1 MYSSPEGT
9 GADNEVAVNSQRQLH
24 TPPVSEVKDLLGLVL
39 RELDSAMACLK

>member
-24 TPPVSEVKDLLGLVL
+24 TPHVSEVKDLGLVL
-39 RELDSAMACLK
+39 RELNSAIACLK